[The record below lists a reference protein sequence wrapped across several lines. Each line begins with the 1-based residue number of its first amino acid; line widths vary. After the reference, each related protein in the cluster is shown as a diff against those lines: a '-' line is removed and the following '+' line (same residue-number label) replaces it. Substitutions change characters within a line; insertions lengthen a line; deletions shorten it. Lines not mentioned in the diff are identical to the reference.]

1 MNEQEFN
8 YVKANFHLLGNVR
21 WDKEQQAVM
30 FEMYNRMT
38 NENKPMTSCGRCVN
52 NIKKRIAT
60 EYEKRRI
67 SMEG

>member
-1 MNEQEFN
+1 MNEQEYN
-8 YVKANFHLLGNVR
+8 YVTANFHLLGNVR
-21 WDKEQQAVM
+21 WTSEQQAIM
-30 FEMYNRMT
+30 FGMYNRLT

>member
-8 YVKANFHLLGNVR
+8 YVTANFYLLGNVR
-21 WDKEQQAVM
+21 WDKEQQAIM
-30 FEMYNRMT
+30 FGMYNRMT
-38 NENKPMTSCGRCVN
+38 NENKPQTSCGRCVN
-52 NIKKRIAT
+52 NIKKRIAF